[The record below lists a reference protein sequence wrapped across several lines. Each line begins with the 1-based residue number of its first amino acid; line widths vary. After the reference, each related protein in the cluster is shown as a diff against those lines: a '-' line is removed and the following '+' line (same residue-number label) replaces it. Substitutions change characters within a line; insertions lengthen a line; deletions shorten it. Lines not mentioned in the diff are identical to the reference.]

1 MSSDRAL
8 GAGVKGGPTSADRL
22 PRPKPGIGRD
32 ARPDDPWRVENILKS
47 GQPPAET
54 DWWVDQNISVDAEEE
69 GGTDNACEDSSMKEN
84 SSVSMDDGDGDT
96 QESPSR
102 QPQNKAFHNCGLT
115 NWERSRA
122 AWRSPPP
129 PPASRES
136 LSSGGEDGGET
147 TASETT
153 TTTESAE
160 YGMGE
165 RRQPPPPVRYDD
177 VVRGLTQVS
186 RTFELPGRMT
196 LPDIVDVFVDI
207 WECEKDY

>member
-1 MSSDRAL
+1 VVCSCVLLWSQR
-8 GAGVKGGPTSADRL
+8 T
-22 PRPKPGIGRD
+22 
-32 ARPDDPWRVENILKS
+32 ENILKS